1 MERWWVA
8 KSQWAMPLLER
19 DSTPPLSNGLRVQR
33 GQRRREKLK
42 SMKIKKTQ
50 PSQRQFSIIFGYFDN
65 GALLVGPALFQM
77 EHFCHFQTWSKIRNL
92 SGRVILEWM
101 ESMSHRKRRETKQQP
116 NMLPCPSVPGCCLV
130 SFHFLCD
137 IHCVGLAPLS
147 SPKCSKPSKKVKKG
161 RKAGRI
167 EEGGVRARVRVLRAK
182 TGTILPYVLA
192 LSAAAAA
199 PFHCGKGQVK
209 EAGAAAGDPLIMCGG
224 CRIHSAHQSGTNTR
238 REEDGEEENE
248 ERLFTCGEAN
258 RSMSSV

>member
-42 SMKIKKTQ
+42 SMKIKKNSAKPTTIFDYFWLLW
-50 PSQRQFSIIFGYFDN
+50 QRSTFGWSCFVPKGQIDSRYI
-65 GALLVGPALFQM
+65 VRIM

-130 SFHFLCD
+130 SLSFLCD
-137 IHCVGLAPLS
+137 IHS
-147 SPKCSKPSKKVKKG
+147 
-161 RKAGRI
+161 
-167 EEGGVRARVRVLRAK
+167 
-182 TGTILPYVLA
+182 
-192 LSAAAAA
+192 
-199 PFHCGKGQVK
+199 
-209 EAGAAAGDPLIMCGG
+209 
-224 CRIHSAHQSGTNTR
+224 IHSVHDVAIKKSKFQKFSTT
-238 REEDGEEENE
+238 
-248 ERLFTCGEAN
+248 LPAIKLKPC
-258 RSMSSV
+258 